1 MAKKFKVDM
10 GEYIA
15 DDYEWKAYIWCIRNN
30 IYIAPKALTEA
41 RWSIVI
47 TNKGVT
53 HEDPNSYTKGIIWEK
68 MYEYYK
74 YYYNKYE
81 KQLSKR

>member
-1 MAKKFKVDM
+1 MAKKRGVDM

-15 DDYEWKAYIWCIRNN
+15 DEKEWEAYRWCIRNN
-30 IYIAPKALTEA
+30 IFIAPKALTEA

-47 TNKGVT
+47 TNKNIT
-53 HEDPNSYTKGIIWEK
+53 HEDPNSYTKTVIWEK
-68 MYEYYK
+68 IYEYYK

-81 KQLSKR
+81 TSLSQR